1 MIRRPPRSTR
11 TDTLF
16 PYTTLFRS
24 RALGRRA
31 VPLREIIETAC
42 EREEDEAGAND
53 DAEDEQDFHP
63 LYLGHP
69 QRISSR
75 KAFREQI
82 GGERTPVAAVFAQR
96 CERRGGVALGE
107 PLAVGAADQRVVAI
121 DGHGQIG

>member
-11 TDTLF
+11 TDTLV
-16 PYTTLFRS
+16 PYTALFRS
-24 RALGRRA
+24 
-31 VPLREIIETAC
+31 
-42 EREEDEAGAND
+42 EDEAGAND

-63 LYLGHP
+63 LYLSHP

-107 PLAVGAADQRVVAI
+107 PLAVGAADRKRNRLNSS
-121 DGHGQIG
+121 H